1 LKNKGAGVSE
11 ETLRNASPF
20 LFAMNEFKAEKTK
33 RIGFI
38 EKWAKAEQT
47 SAFLG
52 ISLYAVIAFCIV
64 LLIILFKVSTKP
76 QAIYYIPSIQEAG
89 IAYPNRIDKTVV
101 CGFASNW
108 LLNRNNFTPATV
120 KDTYQ
125 RAMRYMAPQLLSR
138 TKASLEDEI
147 SRVTRDNIS
156 SLFSLSK
163 EPELEDSGT
172 DFKVTLTGEKIIF
185 MGKEKLD
192 DRILRYIIT
201 LQRIPPIENNP
212 YGLVIA
218 GVKQEEVETQ

>member
-1 LKNKGAGVSE
+1 MPA
-11 ETLRNASPF
+11 PF
-20 LFAMNEFKAEKTK
+20 LFAMNDLKPEKIK
-33 RIGFI
+33 RAGFV
-38 EKWAKAEQT
+38 EKWAHAEQT

-52 ISLYAVIAFCIV
+52 ISLYAVIIFCLA
-64 LLIILFKVSTKP
+64 LLVTLFKVSTKP
-76 QAIYYIPSIQEAG
+76 QSIYYIPSAQEAG
-89 IAYPNRIDKTVV
+89 MAYPNRIDKAVV

-108 LLNRNNFTPATV
+108 LLNRNNFTPVTV

-125 RAMRYMAPQLLSR
+125 RAMRYMSPGLLSK

-163 EPELEDSGT
+163 EPESEDSGL

-192 DRILRYIIT
+192 DRMLRYSMT
-201 LQRIPPIENNP
+201 LQRIPPIETNP

-218 GVKQEEVETQ
+218 GVKQEEVEQ

>member
-1 LKNKGAGVSE
+1 MPA
-11 ETLRNASPF
+11 PF
-20 LFAMNEFKAEKTK
+20 LFAMNDLKPEKIK
-33 RIGFI
+33 RAGFV
-38 EKWAKAEQT
+38 EKWAHAEQT

-52 ISLYAVIAFCIV
+52 ISLYAVVAFCLA
-64 LLIILFKVSTKP
+64 LLVTLFKVSTKP
-76 QAIYYIPSIQEAG
+76 QSIYYIPSAQEAG
-89 IAYPNRIDKTVV
+89 MAYPNRIDKAVV

-108 LLNRNNFTPATV
+108 LLNRNNFTPVTV

-125 RAMRYMAPQLLSR
+125 RAMRYMAPGLLSR

-163 EPELEDSGT
+163 EPESEDSGL

-192 DRILRYIIT
+192 DRMLRYSMT
-201 LQRIPPIENNP
+201 LQRIPPIETNP

-218 GVKQEEVETQ
+218 GVKQEEVEQ

>member
-1 LKNKGAGVSE
+1 MNDF
-11 ETLRNASPF
+11 SP
-20 LFAMNEFKAEKTK
+20 EKVK
-33 RIGFI
+33 RTGFV
-38 EKWAKAEQT
+38 EKWAHAEQT

-52 ISLYAVIAFCIV
+52 ISLYAVIVFCIA
-64 LLIILFKVSTKP
+64 LLVTLFKVSTKP
-76 QAIYYIPSIQEAG
+76 QSIYYIPSAQEAG
-89 IAYPNRIDKTVV
+89 IAYPNRIDKAVV

-108 LLNRNNFTPATV
+108 LLNRNNFTPLTV

-125 RAMRYMAPQLLSR
+125 RAMRYMAPGLLSR

-163 EPELEDSGT
+163 DPESENSGT

-192 DRILRYIIT
+192 DRILRYTMT
-201 LQRIPPIENNP
+201 LQRIPPIETNP

>member
-1 LKNKGAGVSE
+1 MPA
-11 ETLRNASPF
+11 PF
-20 LFAMNEFKAEKTK
+20 LFAMNDIKPEKVK
-33 RIGFI
+33 RAGFV
-38 EKWAKAEQT
+38 EKWAHAEQT

-52 ISLYAVIAFCIV
+52 ISLYAVIAFCV
-64 LLIILFKVSTKP
+64 ALLVTLFKVSTKP
-76 QAIYYIPSIQEAG
+76 QSIYYIPSAQEAG
-89 IAYPNRIDKTVV
+89 IAYPDRVDKAVV

-108 LLNRNNFTPATV
+108 LLNRNNFTPVTV
-120 KDTYQ
+120 KDTYM
-125 RAMRYMAPQLLSR
+125 RAMRYMAPALLSR

-163 EPELEDSGT
+163 EPESEDSGL

-192 DRILRYIIT
+192 DRILRYTIT
-201 LQRIPPIENNP
+201 LQRIPPIETNP

-218 GVKQEEVETQ
+218 GVKQEEVEP

>member
-1 LKNKGAGVSE
+1 MRE
-11 ETLRNASPF
+11 ENNL
-20 LFAMNEFKAEKTK
+20 KTK
-33 RIGFI
+33 RSGFV
-38 EKWAKAEQT
+38 EKWAKAEET

-52 ISLYAVIAFCIV
+52 ITLYAVIAFCIV
-64 LLIILFKVSTKP
+64 LLVTLFKVSVRP
-76 QAIYYIPSIQEAG
+76 QAIYYIPSAQEAG
-89 IAYPNRIDKTVV
+89 IAYPNRIDKAVV

-108 LLNRNNFTPATV
+108 LLNRNNFTPVTV
-120 KDTYQ
+120 KDTYT
-125 RAMRYMAPQLLSR
+125 RAMRYMAPGLLSR

-163 EPELEDSGT
+163 DPESENSGT

-192 DRILRYIIT
+192 DRILRYTMT
-201 LQRIPPIENNP
+201 LQRIPPIETNP

>member
-1 LKNKGAGVSE
+1 
-11 ETLRNASPF
+11 
-20 LFAMNEFKAEKTK
+20 MNDLKAEKSKST
-33 RIGFI
+33 RFV
-38 EKWAKAEQT
+38 EKWAKAEET
-47 SAFLG
+47 SLSLG
-52 ISLYAVIAFCIV
+52 FTLYAVIIFCIV
-64 LLIILFKVSTKP
+64 LLITLFKVSTKP
-76 QAIYYIPSIQEAG
+76 QAIYYISSAQEAG
-89 IAYPNRIDKTVV
+89 IAYPNRIEKGSV

-108 LLNRNNFTPATV
+108 LLNRNNFTPVTV

-125 RAMRYMAPQLLSR
+125 RAMRYMSPELLSR

-163 EPELEDSGT
+163 EPESEDSGV

-192 DRILRYIIT
+192 DRILRYTVT
-201 LQRIPPIENNP
+201 LQRIPPIETNP

-218 GVKQEEVETQ
+218 GVKQEEVETK

>member
-1 LKNKGAGVSE
+1 MNDLK
-11 ETLRNASPF
+11 T
-20 LFAMNEFKAEKTK
+20 EKVK
-33 RIGFI
+33 RTGFI
-38 EKWAKAEQT
+38 EKWAHAEKT

-52 ISLYAVIAFCIV
+52 ITLYAVIAFCIG
-64 LLIILFKVSTKP
+64 LLVTLFKVSTKP
-76 QAIYYIPSIQEAG
+76 QAIYYIPSAQEAG
-89 IAYPNRIDKTVV
+89 IAYPNHIDKAVV

-108 LLNRNNFTPATV
+108 LLNRNNFTPVTV

-125 RAMRYMAPQLLSR
+125 RAMRYMAPGLLSR
-138 TKASLEDEI
+138 TRASLEEEI

-163 EPELEDSGT
+163 EPEVEDSGT

-192 DRILRYIIT
+192 DRILSYTVT
-201 LQRIPPIENNP
+201 LQRIPPIETNP

-218 GVKQEEVETQ
+218 GVKQEEVEIK

>member
-1 LKNKGAGVSE
+1 
-11 ETLRNASPF
+11 
-20 LFAMNEFKAEKTK
+20 MNDFRPEKVK
-33 RIGFI
+33 RTGFV

-52 ISLYAVIAFCIV
+52 ISFYAVIVFCIA
-64 LLIILFKVSTKP
+64 LLVMLFKVSTKP
-76 QAIYYIPSIQEAG
+76 QSIYYIPSAQEAG
-89 IAYPNRIDKTVV
+89 VAYPNRIDKTVV

-108 LLNRNNFTPATV
+108 LLNRNNFTPLTV

-125 RAMRYMAPQLLSR
+125 RAMRYMAPGLLSR

-163 EPELEDSGT
+163 DPESENSGT
-172 DFKVTLTGEKIIF
+172 DFKVTLIGEKIIF

-192 DRILRYIIT
+192 DRILLYTMT
-201 LQRIPPIENNP
+201 LKRIPPIETNP

-218 GVKQEEVETQ
+218 GVKQEEVEMQ

>member
-1 LKNKGAGVSE
+1 
-11 ETLRNASPF
+11 
-20 LFAMNEFKAEKTK
+20 MNDFRPEKVK
-33 RIGFI
+33 RTGFV
-38 EKWAKAEQT
+38 EKWAHAEQS
-47 SAFLG
+47 SAFLR
-52 ISLYAVIAFCIV
+52 ISLYAVIVFCIA
-64 LLIILFKVSTKP
+64 LLVTLFKVSTKP
-76 QAIYYIPSIQEAG
+76 QSIYYIPSAQEAG
-89 IAYPNRIDKTVV
+89 VAYPNRIDKTVV

-108 LLNRNNFTPATV
+108 LLNRNNFTPLTV

-125 RAMRYMAPQLLSR
+125 RAMRYMAPGLLSR

-163 EPELEDSGT
+163 DPESEDSGT

-192 DRILRYIIT
+192 DRILRYTMT
-201 LQRIPPIENNP
+201 LQRIPPIETNP

>member
-1 LKNKGAGVSE
+1 
-11 ETLRNASPF
+11 
-20 LFAMNEFKAEKTK
+20 MNDFKPEKVK
-33 RIGFI
+33 RTGFV
-38 EKWAKAEQT
+38 EKWAHAEQT

-52 ISLYAVIAFCIV
+52 ISLYAVIAFCIA
-64 LLIILFKVSTKP
+64 LLVALFKVSTKP
-76 QAIYYIPSIQEAG
+76 QSIYYIPSAQEAG
-89 IAYPNRIDKTVV
+89 IAYPNRIDKAVV

-108 LLNRNNFTPATV
+108 LLNRNNFTPLTV

-125 RAMRYMAPQLLSR
+125 RAMRYMAPGLLSR

-163 EPELEDSGT
+163 EPELENSGL
-172 DFKVTLTGEKIIF
+172 DFKVVLTGEKIIF

-192 DRILRYIIT
+192 DRILRYTMT
-201 LQRIPPIENNP
+201 LQRIPPIETNP

-218 GVKQEEVETQ
+218 GVKQEEVEP